1 MLVTISGLPGAGTT
15 TAARL
20 VSGELGLE
28 WVNGGQIWRAMAA
41 ELGLTVADFSAYSE
55 ANPEVDLELDARL
68 AARAAGGGCV
78 LEARLA
84 GWLATRG
91 GLLAERVWVACD
103 EQVRARRVAVR
114 EGGSPEEALT
124 RNRAREASE
133 RLRYRQLYDID
144 IGDLSIYD
152 MVLDSDELDPERL
165 AAAVVTGARSRF
177 GSGPG
182 TGAW

>member
-41 ELGLTVADFSAYSE
+41 ELGMSVADFSEYSE
-55 ANPEVDLELDARL
+55 THPEVDLQLDERL
-68 AARAAGGGCV
+68 AARAAQGGCV
-78 LEARLA
+78 LESRLA

-91 GLLAERVWVACD
+91 GHDALRVWVACD
-103 EQVRARRVAVR
+103 EGLRANRVAVR
-114 EGGSPEEALT
+114 EGGSRDAALT

-133 RLRYRQLYDID
+133 RLRYQELYDID
-144 IGDLSIYD
+144 MGDLSIYD
-152 MVLDSDELDPERL
+152 VVVDSGELDPSDV
-165 AAAVVTGARSRF
+165 AAAVVAAARERF

-182 TGAW
+182 SGAW